1 MPKSVKKSL
10 KKSVK
15 FNDLPSKHQK
25 RKRKSIAEMDDEEI
39 DEYFENKE
47 YDRNYKKQFEENR
60 KHMGYQNYVRE
71 KNEMSPST
79 WDELDNSHGPT
90 VKYVHPLELQ
100 TGPEIEANFNALTNR
115 GMEIPE
121 GKRRI
126 LAVWGGRKSRK
137 GRKNKKSRKS
147 RKSRKNRH

>member
-10 KKSVK
+10 NKSVK

-25 RKRKSIAEMDDEEI
+25 RKRKTIAEMDDEEI

-47 YDRNYKKQFEENR
+47 YDKNYKKQFEENKKR
-60 KHMGYQNYVRE
+60 IGYQNYVRE

-90 VKYVHPLELQ
+90 LKYVYPLELQ

-137 GRKNKKSRKS
+137 NNKRKS
-147 RKSRKNRH
+147 RKLRKNTQ

>member
-10 KKSVK
+10 KKYVK
-15 FNDLPSKHQK
+15 FNELPPKHQK
-25 RKRKSIAEMDDEEI
+25 RKRKSIAEMDDEEM
-39 DEYFENKE
+39 DEYDEKKE
-47 YDRNYKKQFEENR
+47 FDRNYKKQFEENR
-60 KHMGYQNYVRE
+60 KQVGYQNYVLKE
-71 KNEMSPST
+71 KEMSPTT
-79 WDELDNSHGPT
+79 WDDLDNIHGPT
-90 VKYVHPLELQ
+90 KKYVYPLELQ

-137 GRKNKKSRKS
+137 GRKNNKRKS
-147 RKSRKNRH
+147 KKNRH